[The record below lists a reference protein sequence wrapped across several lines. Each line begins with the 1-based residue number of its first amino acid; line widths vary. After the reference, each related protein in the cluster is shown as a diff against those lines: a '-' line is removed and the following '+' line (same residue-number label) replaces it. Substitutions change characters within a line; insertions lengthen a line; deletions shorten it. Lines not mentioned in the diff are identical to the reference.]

1 MMEAVSGKWL
11 QGLVM
16 RWLWLFAT
24 LLSWVLCFT
33 RHGPGAMAFWLF
45 VGVVGAIATTLG
57 FAQARI
63 EANARP
69 ESVLDLT
76 HLHKHRDKPPQA

>member
-1 MMEAVSGKWL
+1 
-11 QGLVM
+11 M
-16 RWLWLFAT
+16 RWLLLGAT

-33 RHGPGAMAFWLF
+33 RHSPGAMAFWLF
-45 VGVVGAIATTLG
+45 AGIAGAIANVLG

-69 ESVLDLT
+69 ESMLDLT
-76 HLHKHRDKPPQA
+76 LIRKQHDKPPQG